1 MTSAQPLISGRLR
14 MAVREQL
21 TSWYLGAIDDLFA
34 GEGFQPGHTMV
45 SVSGQRRT
53 RVEEYYATIDWSD
66 PAQVRRYLR
75 LVEMILSRDQSDAE
89 QVVATLRLDG
99 YRLDDRGRIVAASD
113 GLLLDA
119 PLEHLAD
126 SEVIEQHLA
135 RIFAAIDSDPEG
147 AIGASKELVE
157 SLTKLILTSCGQPVP
172 DKATLPQLARS
183 AQKSLGLHPDAVAP
197 DKKGADTIAR
207 TLQNLAGVVDGLA
220 ELRNLS
226 IAAPSSGCLGVGA
239 LRA

>member
-1 MTSAQPLISGRLR
+1 
-14 MAVREQL
+14 
-21 TSWYLGAIDDLFA
+21 
-34 GEGFQPGHTMV
+34 MV

-147 AIGASKELVE
+147 AIGASKAAGREPHQADPDFLWSAGPRQGDSAAAGPE
-157 SLTKLILTSCGQPVP
+157 CAEEFGAASRRGRPGQEGRGHHC
-172 DKATLPQLARS
+172 A
-183 AQKSLGLHPDAVAP
+183 DA
-197 DKKGADTIAR
+197 
-207 TLQNLAGVVDGLA
+207 A
-220 ELRNLS
+220 EPGR
-226 IAAPSSGCLGVGA
+226 
-239 LRA
+239 RR